1 MLLRLPVRMAFMLLI
16 FSVCALAVYHYR
28 LILADALVP
37 YFRWLVQLVDNRF
50 EIASFQ
56 IIERKGE
63 SLYQLRLISHDP
75 VTLYGQ
81 MLPGM
86 DVSATTLVA
95 HSLQHMMIFI
105 TAAAA
110 ALLFGNVK
118 HRQRLLLLPI
128 GLIVSLGLDIPF
140 VLLGSVEGL
149 FLEYLAPDQL
159 KFSGPVMWEA
169 FLTNGGRFAVAI
181 GICLICFIHGRETDL
196 TQQKMRCPPEQLP
209 I

>member
-1 MLLRLPVRMAFMLLI
+1 MLYRLPMRIACMLLTL
-16 FSVCALAVYHYR
+16 SVCASAVYHYR
-28 LILADALVP
+28 LIVADAFVP
-37 YFRWLVQLVDNRF
+37 YFRWLIQLADKRF

-56 IIERKGE
+56 IIQRKGE
-63 SLYQLRLISHDP
+63 FLYQLRLISHDP

-95 HSLQHMMIFI
+95 HSLQHIMIFL
-105 TAAAA
+105 TAASA
-110 ALLFGNVK
+110 ALLFGNFK
-118 HRQRLLLLPI
+118 HRPRLLLLPI

-140 VLLGSVEGL
+140 VLLGSIEGL
-149 FLEYLAPDQL
+149 FLENFAPDQL

-181 GICLICFIHGRETDL
+181 SICLICFIHGRTRVP
-196 TQQKMRCPPEQLP
+196 TQEKT
-209 I
+209 